1 MKPCPSCGW
10 MLQDA
15 DPSCNMCGNAVGG
28 GAPPPP
34 PGGGGMPP
42 PPPPMPAG
50 GMGGGYPPPPG
61 GMFGGG
67 PPPAPAA
74 SGGGYDISNSP
85 WAQMSPARNAPPA
98 PAPPQPQ
105 PGPPM
110 GPQGGGYG
118 APPMPMGGMPGMPAM
133 HGMPGMPGMQ
143 QPHPQAAPMGPPA
156 ASMGAPQ
163 MVGFG
168 APPPQIN
175 QNAYPPAPAFAPP
188 PGAPAQMGFQGQM
201 GPPPVTSA
209 AMPPAPPPIVGLVS
223 GVGMAPPVPG
233 PVLAP
238 PPVVGGFGGPPAV
251 IAPPPPIP
259 PQALPQSPGVLSG
272 PMAAPVGGHVSPGA
286 GILVGFL
293 VTFQNEP
300 SGIFWPIR
308 SGRTQLGRAGSD
320 KTDIGI
326 NDASSSSRHATVTA
340 DPSTGQAF
348 VQDDGS
354 RNGTFLNEQKLPPG
368 EQRQLHDN
376 DRLRLGSTT
385 LVVKLL
391 VS

>member
-1 MKPCPSCGW
+1 MTGEITLRGRVLPGRRH
-10 MLQDA
+10 QGEGA
-15 DPSCNMCGNAVGG
+15 R
-28 GAPPPP
+28 GAPRGHQAIILPE
-34 PGGGGMPP
+34 
-42 PPPPMPAG
+42 
-50 GMGGGYPPPPG
+50 
-61 GMFGGG
+61 
-67 PPPAPAA
+67 
-74 SGGGYDISNSP
+74 
-85 WAQMSPARNAPPA
+85 RNKPDLEEV
-98 PAPPQPQ
+98 PQE
-105 PGPPM
+105 
-110 GPQGGGYG
+110 
-118 APPMPMGGMPGMPAM
+118 
-133 HGMPGMPGMQ
+133 
-143 QPHPQAAPMGPPA
+143 PHPQAAPMGPPA
-156 ASMGAPQ
+156 ASMNMGAPQ

>member
-1 MKPCPSCGW
+1 
-10 MLQDA
+10 
-15 DPSCNMCGNAVGG
+15 
-28 GAPPPP
+28 
-34 PGGGGMPP
+34 MP
-42 PPPPMPAG
+42 
-50 GMGGGYPPPPG
+50 
-61 GMFGGG
+61 
-67 PPPAPAA
+67 
-74 SGGGYDISNSP
+74 
-85 WAQMSPARNAPPA
+85 
-98 PAPPQPQ
+98 
-105 PGPPM
+105 
-110 GPQGGGYG
+110 PQGGGYG
-118 APPMPMGGMPGMPAM
+118 APPMPMGMPQGMPPGMPQ
-133 HGMPGMPGMQ
+133 GMPPGMPQGMPPGMPQGMPQ
-143 QPHPQAAPMGPPA
+143 QGGSMG
-156 ASMGAPQ
+156 MGAPQ
-163 MVGFG
+163 GMVGFG

-175 QNAYPPAPAFAPP
+175 QNAYPAAPAFAPP
-188 PGAPAQMGFQGQM
+188 PGAPPQMGFQAQM
-201 GPPPVTSA
+201 GPPPVTSG
-209 AMPPAPPPIVGLVS
+209 AMPPAPPPIVGLMS
-223 GVGMAPPVPG
+223 GAGLAPPAPPPIV
-233 PVLAP
+233 AP
-238 PPVVGGFGGPPAV
+238 PPVMGGYGGPPAV
-251 IAPPPPIP
+251 VGPPPPVP
-259 PQALPQSPGVLSG
+259 PPALPQSPGVLSG
-272 PMAAPVGGHVSPGA
+272 PMPAASPAGMTGN